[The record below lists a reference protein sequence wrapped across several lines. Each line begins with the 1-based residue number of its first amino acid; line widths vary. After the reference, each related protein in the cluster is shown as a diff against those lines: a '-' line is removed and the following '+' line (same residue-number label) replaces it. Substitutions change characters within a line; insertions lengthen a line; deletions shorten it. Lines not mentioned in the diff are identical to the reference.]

1 MILFFSDSKT
11 ITLCVHIT
19 GSGEVTSTVIK
30 LEEGVL
36 AVGAAGRQHVVALY
50 GDSEAQL
57 GMVRA
62 RLDVICGYFSQ
73 TFEQLYS

>member
-1 MILFFSDSKT
+1 M
-11 ITLCVHIT
+11 
-19 GSGEVTSTVIK
+19 
-30 LEEGVL
+30 L

-50 GDSEAQL
+50 GDSEVQV

-73 TFEQLYS
+73 TFEQLYT